1 MYSQIDEAIGISNG
15 SVRVAL
21 WNFLFNT
28 VVMPAWETWKVDWA
42 RLQFWRGVCG
52 IGGMT

>member
-1 MYSQIDEAIGISNG
+1 MYSENDEAIGIGNG

-28 VVMPAWETWKVDWA
+28 VVMPAWEHG
-42 RLQFWRGVCG
+42 RSIGQGFNCGVAFVE
-52 IGGMT
+52 